1 MFLQKIDIW
10 ANKCMTRQLFK
21 LTCYLRLGGA
31 ITLSG
36 CFVSVF
42 SGNYALAQIAPDTTL
57 GAESSVSTPLDAQGL
72 PIDRIDGGAI
82 RGTNLF
88 HSFLEFNVA
97 AERGAYFFSPA
108 NIQNILA
115 RVTGSNPSQ
124 ILGTLGTFGAS
135 SPNLFLINPN
145 GIIFGQNASLDVGG
159 SFVATTANAARLG
172 DTGLFSASEPTSSNL
187 LSVNPSA
194 FFFNA
199 SSNQAVV
206 NRSIADRTVLGD
218 PTNGLQV
225 ANGRS
230 LVLIGGNVNLE
241 GGRLNSPGGQI
252 ELGGVA
258 EAGTVGL
265 NVDGNK
271 LSLSF
276 PDAVVRADVSLTN
289 RATVNASGGGGGTV
303 QVQGR
308 RVTLSDGSVIGA
320 ITFGS
325 IPGGTM
331 AVTATESVELT
342 GTSSLFT
349 GSLGTGKAGDLKIT
363 TGQFILRDGSQISTS
378 TLNVGQGGTL
388 SVTASESI
396 ELIGVSAD
404 GPSTGLFTDT
414 LGTGKAGDLKIETR
428 RLIVR
433 DGAAISTATR
443 PGSQGQGG
451 TLTVTASDFVELSG
465 ILVNSSGQFSSGL
478 FSDTFGTG
486 AAGDLTINTERLTVQ
501 AGAVVATRTLGE
513 GKAGNLTVM
522 ASDSVELTGAAP
534 GQQTVSGLF
543 SGTFGT
549 GSSGDL
555 TIDTQKL
562 TVRDG
567 AAVSTETHGEG
578 QGGQLTVVASDSV
591 ELIGTTSN
599 FQFTSGL
606 FTSTFGTGAAGELTI
621 NTGRLA
627 VRDGAGVSTETRGE
641 GRGGSLTVTASKSV
655 EVSGTDALASGLT
668 TETRGSGD
676 AGNLMITTEEL
687 IVRDGEVRVSS
698 EGTGEAGNLT
708 VQAHSLLMDNQGRL
722 TAETLLGN
730 GGNITLQL
738 RDLLLLR
745 NTSKI
750 STTAGTAQQGG
761 DGGNITIDAQFIV
774 GVPKENSDITAN
786 AFKGQG
792 GNINITT
799 QGIYGLQF
807 RPRLTPLSD
816 ITASSEFGLDGEFQ
830 LDLLTDVD
838 PSRGLAQLPTS
849 VVDAS
854 DQIDRRCT
862 PVRSTQERNS
872 FTITGRGG
880 LPLSP
885 NDPLQSE
892 SIITNWVTLDSDVET
907 KTAPVPITPKSS
919 TPKPLVEA
927 QGWMLNHKG
936 EVVLTASALTGTP
949 QGEWFPEA
957 ECDEPAVQS
966 Q

>member
-1 MFLQKIDIW
+1 
-10 ANKCMTRQLFK
+10 
-21 LTCYLRLGGA
+21 
-31 ITLSG
+31 
-36 CFVSVF
+36 
-42 SGNYALAQIAPDTTL
+42 
-57 GAESSVSTPLDAQGL
+57 
-72 PIDRIDGGAI
+72 
-82 RGTNLF
+82 
-88 HSFLEFNVA
+88 
-97 AERGAYFFSPA
+97 
-108 NIQNILA
+108 
-115 RVTGSNPSQ
+115 
-124 ILGTLGTFGAS
+124 
-135 SPNLFLINPN
+135 
-145 GIIFGQNASLDVGG
+145 
-159 SFVATTANAARLG
+159 
-172 DTGLFSASEPTSSNL
+172 
-187 LSVNPSA
+187 
-194 FFFNA
+194 
-199 SSNQAVV
+199 
-206 NRSIADRTVLGD
+206 
-218 PTNGLQV
+218 
-225 ANGRS
+225 
-230 LVLIGGNVNLE
+230 
-241 GGRLNSPGGQI
+241 
-252 ELGGVA
+252 
-258 EAGTVGL
+258 
-265 NVDGNK
+265 
-271 LSLSF
+271 
-276 PDAVVRADVSLTN
+276 
-289 RATVNASGGGGGTV
+289 
-303 QVQGR
+303 
-308 RVTLSDGSVIGA
+308 
-320 ITFGS
+320 
-325 IPGGTM
+325 
-331 AVTATESVELT
+331 
-342 GTSSLFT
+342 
-349 GSLGTGKAGDLKIT
+349 
-363 TGQFILRDGSQISTS
+363 
-378 TLNVGQGGTL
+378 
-388 SVTASESI
+388 
-396 ELIGVSAD
+396 
-404 GPSTGLFTDT
+404 
-414 LGTGKAGDLKIETR
+414 
-428 RLIVR
+428 
-433 DGAAISTATR
+433 
-443 PGSQGQGG
+443 
-451 TLTVTASDFVELSG
+451 
-465 ILVNSSGQFSSGL
+465 
-478 FSDTFGTG
+478 
-486 AAGDLTINTERLTVQ
+486 
-501 AGAVVATRTLGE
+501 
-513 GKAGNLTVM
+513 M